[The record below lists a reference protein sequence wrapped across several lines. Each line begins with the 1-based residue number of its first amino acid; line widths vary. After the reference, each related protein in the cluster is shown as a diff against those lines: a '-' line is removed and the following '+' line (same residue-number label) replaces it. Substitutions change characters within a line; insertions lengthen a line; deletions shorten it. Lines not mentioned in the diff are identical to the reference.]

1 MKKILFLI
9 TVVSI
14 LSLLFVLSGCDEGE
28 IADTSADTTDIGEEA
43 FDFAPTVFFFSD
55 ALLGSDTDG
64 ETEKLSLDMFLEEM
78 SENGDM
84 AGYFN
89 LKTFAQYTHDKE
101 KKQKIIV
108 AGEKKSVEYVRSE
121 KIVSDEVQGIY
132 DSYDI
137 YIDDEITTYHIRSD
151 GEVVYMHKGIPSLEE
166 VNIPEEEARKIA
178 DEYIVKLLDDR
189 SNKYE
194 FHSAQNHTGFC
205 LVIYQLKMD
214 GVDNLDRVL
223 VFINSDHEVYSFSA
237 QNLGRFDDV
246 ADSFTSTVEN
256 KYITHLKE
264 KLAGL
269 GIEGYELADSYLC
282 EYAQQLYLC
291 VEMKQ
296 GNVTVDGA
304 EKRVDQTYFYIS
316 VDTAEN

>member
-9 TVVSI
+9 TVILI
-14 LSLLFVLSGCDEGE
+14 LSVLFVLSGCNEGE
-28 IADTSADTTDIGEEA
+28 IADTSADTTDTGEDA
-43 FDFAPTVFFFSD
+43 SDFAPTVFFFSD
-55 ALLGSDTDG
+55 ALLGSDTGG
-64 ETEKLSLDMFLEEM
+64 ETEKLSLDMFPEAM
-78 SENGDM
+78 SESGDM
-84 AGYFN
+84 ADYFN
-89 LKTFAQYTHDKE
+89 LKTFAQYTHDEE

-137 YIDDEITTYHIRSD
+137 YIDDEITTYHVRSD
-151 GEVVYMHKGIPSLEE
+151 GEVVHMHKGIPDLVEVEISEE
-166 VNIPEEEARKIA
+166 DARKIA
-178 DEYIVKLLDDR
+178 DDYIAKLLGERAD
-189 SNKYE
+189 KYE
-194 FHSAQNHTGFC
+194 FYSVQYHTGYC

-282 EYAQQLYLC
+282 EYADQLYLC
-291 VEMKQ
+291 VKMKQ

-304 EKRVDQTYFYIS
+304 EKFVDQTYFYIS
-316 VDTAEN
+316 VDSEEK